1 MRIGFIGAGRVGCTL
16 GRYLEDHGANVA
28 GYFSRTREHAEEAAR
43 FTDTLCY
50 DTDIDL
56 ANDADVIFI
65 TVRDDAISDVFQKL
79 NSSCP
84 LEGKILC
91 HTSGALTSAVF
102 DGCGVYGYS
111 IHPIYAVNDRFTAIE
126 NFQNAYITIEGHEKY
141 RDDLLRLFQD
151 AGLSAAVIT
160 AENKPKYHAAAVMA
174 SNMVCG
180 IYGMATRLLTECGFQ
195 PEDAHRALSGLFLD
209 NARGITEKG
218 PVGQLTGPIE
228 RGDIRTVEKHME
240 VLSPEDRKTYLA
252 LAGEVLRLAV
262 KKNGEDK
269 AYEELSRYIS
279 GNEGEG

>member
-16 GRYLEDHGANVA
+16 GRYLKDHGANVV
-28 GYFSRTREHAEEAAR
+28 GYFSRTMAHAREAAD
-43 FTDTLCY
+43 FTDTLCF
-50 DTDIDL
+50 DSDVSL
-56 ANDADVIFI
+56 ANASDVIFI
-65 TVRDDAISDVFQKL
+65 TVRDDAISEVFQQLK
-79 NSSCP
+79 SAAV

-126 NFQNAYITIEGHEKY
+126 NFHNAFITIEGHEKY

-180 IYGMATRLLTECGFQ
+180 IFGMAVRLLTECGFQ
-195 PEDAHRALSGLFLD
+195 KDDAEKALAGLFLD
-209 NARGITEKG
+209 NARGITAKG
-218 PVGQLTGPIE
+218 PAGQLTGPIE
-228 RGDIRTVEKHME
+228 RGDIRTVEKHMA
-240 VLSPEDRKTYLA
+240 VLSPDDQKVYLA
-252 LAGEVLRLAV
+252 LAGEVLRLARE
-262 KKNGEDK
+262 KNGEDET
-269 AYEELSRYIS
+269 YEKLDRYIS
-279 GNEGEG
+279 GNEE